1 MQPFYKGSHQ
11 ALTTVKQ
18 VISDFESYH
27 QSINV
32 DGAPW
37 GISTAVF
44 WAVEQCIERNIH
56 HTQ

>member
-1 MQPFYKGSHQ
+1 MQPFNKGSHQ

-44 WAVEQCIERNIH
+44 LGC
-56 HTQ
+56 